1 MDQRSL
7 GQYRTNPN
15 FIVSM
20 TWGHTRVYV
29 TQSMP
34 LADQS
39 GIESSLRNVKGAPLP
54 PWGFAGCFAS
64 GCLPSNL
71 ILCLGWD
78 SGIDRVIQDV
88 QGSVP
93 FPYRSCVPFVSQIL
107 CLSFLGMS
115 CLLFQLILQENSP
128 HFSACHFGSSLQ
140 EPCCLP
146 LSLPRL
152 PVPPTCTPNNS
163 KTAPFLGEETQRKSP
178 LVFPQPC
185 LTGGLGE

>member
-1 MDQRSL
+1 MDEHSL

-20 TWGHTRVYV
+20 TRGHTRVYM

-39 GIESSLRNVKGAPLP
+39 GTGSSPRNANGAHLP
-54 PWGFAGCFAS
+54 PWGFA

-71 ILCLGWD
+71 ILCLGWG

-107 CLSFLGMS
+107 RLSFLGMS
-115 CLLFQLILQENSP
+115 CLLSQLILQNSL
-128 HFSACHFGSSLQ
+128 FS
-140 EPCCLP
+140 
-146 LSLPRL
+146 LSFWKQ
-152 PVPPTCTPNNS
+152 PPG
-163 KTAPFLGEETQRKSP
+163 ALLSP
-178 LVFPQPC
+178 SDYA
-185 LTGGLGE
+185 